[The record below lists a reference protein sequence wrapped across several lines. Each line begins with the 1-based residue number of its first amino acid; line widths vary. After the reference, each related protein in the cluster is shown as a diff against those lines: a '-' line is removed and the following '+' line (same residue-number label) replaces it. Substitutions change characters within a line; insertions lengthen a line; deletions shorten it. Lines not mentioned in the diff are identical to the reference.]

1 MLNAIGL
8 QNVGVDAF
16 LAEKLPEL
24 ARLGATVIANVWGDT
39 EDDYVAVV
47 ERIGDERR
55 VAAIEVNVSCPNV
68 VRGGMVFGNNPEALA
83 ALVKRIRSATRHP
96 LVVKL
101 SPNVTDI
108 VASARAAVDAGADA
122 LSLINTLVGLAI
134 DLERREPKIGFT
146 TGGLSGPAIRPIA
159 LRMVWEV
166 RTALPKIPI
175 FGMGGIETV
184 EHVVEF
190 LVAGANAVQIG
201 TANFRDPSL
210 AGPARRGARRV
221 VREPRRRARLRPR
234 RHAPDAPATGPL
246 VRMNRQ
252 TPDAR
257 ARLAVALDL
266 PDRTALLAMAR
277 RLAPEAGV
285 LKVGLEAFVAEGPTL
300 VRDLVASGADVFLD
314 LKLHDIPNTVGRAAA
329 AAVAT
334 GAAIVNCHA
343 AGRHGDDEGVRRRGP
358 RRRREGGASRRRS
371 SSP

>member
-1 MLNAIGL
+1 MAVDLSTAFGRLRLKNPIATASGTFGYGLEFADYLDLASLGAISVKGLSRRECYGNPPPRICETDAGMLNAIGL
-8 QNVGVDAF
+8 QNVGIDAF

-39 EDDYVAVV
+39 EEDYVAVV

-108 VASARAAVDAGADA
+108 VASARAAVDSGADA

-190 LVAGANAVQIG
+190 LIAGANAVQIG

-210 AGPARRGARRV
+210 AGRLVGELAAWCESHGVARVSDLVGTLRT
-221 VREPRRRARLRPR
+221 RPR
-234 RHAPDAPATGPL
+234 KDHSFA
-246 VRMNRQ
+246 
-252 TPDAR
+252 
-257 ARLAVALDL
+257 
-266 PDRTALLAMAR
+266 
-277 RLAPEAGV
+277 
-285 LKVGLEAFVAEGPTL
+285 
-300 VRDLVASGADVFLD
+300 
-314 LKLHDIPNTVGRAAA
+314 
-329 AAVAT
+329 
-334 GAAIVNCHA
+334 
-343 AGRHGDDEGVRRRGP
+343 
-358 RRRREGGASRRRS
+358 
-371 SSP
+371 

>member
-1 MLNAIGL
+1 MTVDLSTAFGRLRLKNPIATASGTFGYGLEFADYLDLAALGAISVKGLSRRECHGNPPPRICETDAGMLNAIGL

-134 DLERREPKIGFT
+134 DLTRREPKIGFT

-210 AGPARRGARRV
+210 AGRLVGELAAWCESHGVARASDLVNTLRT
-221 VREPRRRARLRPR
+221 RPR
-234 RHAPDAPATGPL
+234 PDHRFA
-246 VRMNRQ
+246 
-252 TPDAR
+252 
-257 ARLAVALDL
+257 
-266 PDRTALLAMAR
+266 
-277 RLAPEAGV
+277 
-285 LKVGLEAFVAEGPTL
+285 
-300 VRDLVASGADVFLD
+300 
-314 LKLHDIPNTVGRAAA
+314 
-329 AAVAT
+329 
-334 GAAIVNCHA
+334 
-343 AGRHGDDEGVRRRGP
+343 
-358 RRRREGGASRRRS
+358 
-371 SSP
+371 

>member
-1 MLNAIGL
+1 MAVDLSTTFGRLRLKNPIGTASGTFGYGLEFADYLDLASLGAISVKGLSLRPCHGNPPPRICETDAGMLNAIGL

-39 EDDYVAVV
+39 EDDYVGVV
-47 ERIGDERR
+47 ERIGDDRR

-68 VRGGMVFGNNPEALA
+68 VKGGMIFGNNPEALS
-83 ALVKRIRSATRHP
+83 ALVKRVRGATRHP

-101 SPNVTDI
+101 SPNVTDV

-134 DLERREPKIGFT
+134 DLTRREPKIGFT
-146 TGGLSGPAIRPIA
+146 TGGLSGPAIRPVA

-166 RTALPKIPI
+166 RKALPKIPI

-210 AGPARRGARRV
+210 AGRLVGELAAWCEERGVARVSDLVDTLRT
-221 VREPRRRARLRPR
+221 RPR
-234 RHAPDAPATGPL
+234 PDHEFA
-246 VRMNRQ
+246 
-252 TPDAR
+252 
-257 ARLAVALDL
+257 
-266 PDRTALLAMAR
+266 
-277 RLAPEAGV
+277 
-285 LKVGLEAFVAEGPTL
+285 
-300 VRDLVASGADVFLD
+300 
-314 LKLHDIPNTVGRAAA
+314 
-329 AAVAT
+329 
-334 GAAIVNCHA
+334 
-343 AGRHGDDEGVRRRGP
+343 
-358 RRRREGGASRRRS
+358 
-371 SSP
+371 